1 MPKYNVEVCR
11 TAYGFHT
18 ITVTADTPEQAARLA
33 ENIAS
38 DFEFSTK
45 SADYTTDVSLVSI
58 RAHTNWASNAAQ

>member
-45 SADYTTDVSLVSI
+45 SADYTTDSVTEI
-58 RAHTNWASNAAQ
+58 AGPENKGT